1 MMEKTRRLTKADD
14 FLAVRRMG
22 RSYSDRLLVLL
33 ALKNAVDN
41 TRVGLSVSRRV
52 GNAVQR
58 NRIKRMLREVFRGSV
73 LIQGWDLVVIARQ
86 DAVKV
91 DFIKL
96 NASAT
101 TLLKRAGVLLS

>member
-1 MMEKTRRLTKADD
+1 MEKTRRLTKTDD

-33 ALKNAVDN
+33 ALRNAVHN

-58 NRIKRMLREVFRGSV
+58 NRIKRILREVFRDSA
-73 LIQGWDLVVIARQ
+73 LIQGWDLVIIARH
-86 DAVKV
+86 DATKV
-91 DFIKL
+91 DFIRL

-101 TLLKRAGVLLS
+101 ILLKRAGVLSS

>member
-1 MMEKTRRLTKADD
+1 MMQKMCRLTKTDD

-22 RSYSDRLLVLL
+22 NSYSDRLLVLL
-33 ALKNAVDN
+33 ALRNTLTD

-58 NRIKRMLREVFRGSV
+58 NRIKRMLREVFRASV
-73 LIQGWDLVVIARQ
+73 LMQGWDLVVIARHE
-86 DAVKV
+86 AVKV

-96 NASAT
+96 NVSAT
-101 TLLKRAGVLLS
+101 TLLRRAGVLLS

>member
-1 MMEKTRRLTKADD
+1 VMQKMCRLTKGDD

-22 RSYSDRLLVLL
+22 KSYPDRLLVLL
-33 ALKNAVDN
+33 ALRNTLTD

-58 NRIKRMLREVFRGSV
+58 NRIKRMLREVFRASV
-73 LIQGWDLVVIARQ
+73 LMQGWDLVVIARH

-96 NASAT
+96 NVSAT
-101 TLLKRAGVLLS
+101 TLLRRAGVLLS

>member
-1 MMEKTRRLTKADD
+1 
-14 FLAVRRMG
+14 
-22 RSYSDRLLVLL
+22 
-33 ALKNAVDN
+33 
-41 TRVGLSVSRRV
+41 
-52 GNAVQR
+52 
-58 NRIKRMLREVFRGSV
+58 MLREVFRGSV